1 MINNK
6 HIVRAVQKR
15 FKIFA
20 RVKLNPDNHVEYPSF
35 EEHPEIM
42 EILQELDDD
51 YLQLMADRLSSNTG
65 TNF

>member
-6 HIVRAVQKR
+6 HVVRAVQKR

-20 RVKLNPDNHVEYPSF
+20 RVKLNPDNQVEYPSF

-51 YLQLMADRLSSNTG
+51 YL
-65 TNF
+65 